1 MLVTLAEAASRR
13 HVPDRLEPAST
24 WSKSPEIVVPGSEK
38 LSCHRDEYRLR
49 LVVRSFQPVL
59 EQARG
64 FKVSFQIK
72 SELRSCHFSTK
83 IRYHVS
89 EDMIFPIAPT
99 ALALLVLSTPAAAL
113 PECSTDSALPCQCPS
128 GTAYDQA
135 VTIAVIGAAA
145 KDVTALISDCTPPHL
160 RPNDISSLACSQTLS
175 VFHPDWL
182 GFVPFK
188 TQGRDNKAG
197 ALRTSNVPTDYGS
210 YPLEEIVSLPHQ
222 PPSIDFPSSPPS
234 LPSFSH

>member
-1 MLVTLAEAASRR
+1 M
-13 HVPDRLEPAST
+13 
-24 WSKSPEIVVPGSEK
+24 
-38 LSCHRDEYRLR
+38 
-49 LVVRSFQPVL
+49 VRSFQPVL

-72 SELRSCHFSTK
+72 SELGSCHFSTK

-89 EDMIFPIAPT
+89 VDMISPIAPT
-99 ALALLVLSTPAAAL
+99 ALALLVLSTHAAAL

-145 KDVTALISDCTPPHL
+145 KDVTALISDCTPTHL
-160 RPNDISSLACSQTLS
+160 RPKHILFLASSQTLS

-188 TQGRDNKAG
+188 TQGHDNKAG

-210 YPLEEIVSLPHQ
+210 YPLEEIVSPPNESPSVDLSNTPTTITDNPPR
-222 PPSIDFPSSPPS
+222 PPS
-234 LPSFSH
+234 